1 MEEKQ
6 LKNAQIWL
14 WNKIE
19 VEKWRSVFFMIISD
33 YFEVPIKIITFLNDI
48 LNIVTSLY
56 TLKQQRFL
64 IEVAT

>member
-1 MEEKQ
+1 MKQ
-6 LKNAQIWL
+6 NRSG
-14 WNKIE
+14 E